1 MNPSIKVRTGDGYN
15 PMDGKQSPDH
25 VILELTNISKSF
37 PGVKALDHISLSL
50 EQGEIHA
57 LVGENGA
64 GKSTLIN
71 IISGVMLPDEGVMHL
86 KGQEVRF
93 SNTRQAYENG
103 IGVVHQERNLVPT
116 FNVAENIL
124 LERVSEGGL
133 SIIDEKKMLKDAQA
147 YMDMVG
153 IDVSPSRNVEELSV
167 GKKQLIEIAKALSSN
182 AQLLLL
188 DEPTASISIS
198 EAALLFE
205 TIRKLKNQGV
215 TFLYVS
221 HKLEEIF
228 EIADSVTVLR
238 DGRNAGSSYKIK
250 DIDRDHLVT
259 LMVGRPEQ
267 VKQYPVRNRDKN
279 TTVLEVKSVKSKS
292 CPKENSFNLYDG
304 EILGWYG
311 LVGAGRTELAKTIIG
326 SDPMTAGEVRVRN
339 VRSNI
344 RSVSEALHRW
354 HIGYITENR
363 QEEGVFLI
371 HPITRNIASTI
382 WNRLRTRMGFLDIKG
397 EERLAKE
404 FGDKLN
410 IRTPS
415 IFQLVNNLSGGNR
428 QKVSFAKGLAATPEI
443 LFVDEP
449 TVGIDI
455 KTKEEIHELIWD
467 LAQKSMSIILISS
480 DMPEVVELAD
490 RLLVFREGKIVGE
503 MQNDKNYESMS
514 KKIMSLIVT
523 KTDATDVGKGQA

>member
-1 MNPSIKVRTGDGYN
+1 MNSTNMITDSLKPIDGN
-15 PMDGKQSPDH
+15 QPAKQI
-25 VILELTNISKSF
+25 ILELINISKSF
-37 PGVKALDHISLSL
+37 PGVKALDNVTLVL
-50 EQGEIHA
+50 EQGEVHA
-57 LVGENGA
+57 LIGENGA

-71 IISGVMLPDEGVMHL
+71 IISGVMPPDEGVMRVN
-86 KGQEVRF
+86 GEEVKF
-93 SNTRQAYENG
+93 LSTRQAYQNG

-124 LERVSEGGL
+124 LERISEHSL
-133 SIIDEKKMLKDAQA
+133 AITNQKKILQDAQV

-153 IDVSPSRNVEELSV
+153 VDVPPTRNVEVLST
-167 GKKQLIEIAKALSSN
+167 GKKQLIEIAKALSSD
-182 AQLLLL
+182 ARILLL

-221 HKLEEIF
+221 HKLEEIY

-267 VKQYPVRNRDKN
+267 VKQYPIRNLDKN
-279 TTVLEVKSVKSKS
+279 APVLEVKSVKSKS
-292 CPKENSFNLYDG
+292 SPKENSFTLYEG

-326 SDPMTAGEVRVRN
+326 SDPKTAGEVRVKN
-339 VRSNI
+339 VPAKI

-354 HIGYITENR
+354 HVGYITENR

-371 HPITRNIASTI
+371 HPITKNIGATV
-382 WNRLRTRMGFLDIKG
+382 WNRLRTKLGFLDSKG
-397 EERLAKE
+397 EVRLAQE
-404 FGDKLN
+404 FSDKLN

-415 IFQLVNNLSGGNR
+415 VFQLVNNLSGGNR

-467 LAQKSMSIILISS
+467 LVQKSISIILISS
-480 DMPEVVELAD
+480 DMPEIVELSD
-490 RLLVFREGKIVGE
+490 RILVFREGKILGE
-503 MQNDKNYESMS
+503 IQNNKNYESMS
-514 KKIMSLIVT
+514 KKIITLIVGENEPA
-523 KTDATDVGKGQA
+523 KDGKELS